1 MQSLSASAIRTS
13 GNSASRISMGTASSA
28 FCAKLGLEHL
38 GSREP
43 ILFTSPRVALISSV
57 RAATNASRA
66 RNTTRSCR
74 TSRLRCCIGCND
86 CGSTRPNRANLLA
99 SIRSFF
105 RLRRFDPSI
114 NRGLA
119 TSTSCPPRRSVVG
132 HQHFVPATA
141 DDFLHPGRVCP
152 HLENHSRRIQCL
164 KEFGNVLLRRTQLS
178 LRQRFTLQTQNAVV
192 APLVPQIH
200 THRQTIEIGVK
211 LPSRM
216 LFSGA
221 RCCHLF
227 RIQLFLQFSHQ
238 FRQHFLRIPPHRA
251 PRLRRFRCRFTLLS
265 RIVMLLQGRSPYP
278 L

>member
-57 RAATNASRA
+57 RAATNASGA
-66 RNTTRSCR
+66 RNPTRSCR
-74 TSRLRCCIGCND
+74 TSRLRCCIWCND

-119 TSTSCPPRRSVVG
+119 TLSSAADSSLPR
-132 HQHFVPATA
+132 
-141 DDFLHPGRVCP
+141 GRVCP
-152 HLENHSRRIQCL
+152 PLETPSRRIQCL

-211 LPSRM
+211 LTSRM